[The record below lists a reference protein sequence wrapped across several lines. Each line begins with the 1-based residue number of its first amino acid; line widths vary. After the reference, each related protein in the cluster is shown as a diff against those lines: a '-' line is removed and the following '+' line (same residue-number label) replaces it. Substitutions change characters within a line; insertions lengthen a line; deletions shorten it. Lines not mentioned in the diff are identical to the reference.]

1 MSEVKMIMVGDTNVG
16 RPNPDSAFESVQHL
30 TKDSD
35 IAFCNLETV
44 LADAKYLSPYDR
56 VTLPRSDE
64 SVLDSYLKAGFNVMN
79 QANNPNTY
87 HGLDP
92 LIRAVE
98 VLDKAGVIHAGA
110 GHNLEEARKP
120 ALIEKNGIKVA
131 FVCRTSVGT
140 PDMGAT
146 IDTPGVAFYPIYTSY
161 EPTTRV
167 HSNPGWFPIIRTTP
181 DRGKYRDQLAEDIK
195 KAKEIADIVVMSW
208 HWGLS
213 PYQLHPGAGPG
224 DVEVMEYQKE
234 MAHFV
239 IDCGVDLVLGHH
251 SHQPQPIEIYNGKAI
266 FYSLANFVH
275 DLADFK
281 EMKFMAIFSKCLIK
295 DGKISQLS
303 FIPGTIDGNGPPV
316 FGKPADLPDVVT
328 KMQEMSSSYGTKFK
342 VNDEEVVIVL

>member
-1 MSEVKMIMVGDTNVG
+1 MV
-16 RPNPDSAFESVQHL
+16 
-30 TKDSD
+30 
-35 IAFCNLETV
+35 
-44 LADAKYLSPYDR
+44 
-56 VTLPRSDE
+56 
-64 SVLDSYLKAGFNVMN
+64 
-79 QANNPNTY
+79 
-87 HGLDP
+87 
-92 LIRAVE
+92 
-98 VLDKAGVIHAGA
+98 
-110 GHNLEEARKP
+110 
-120 ALIEKNGIKVA
+120 
-131 FVCRTSVGT
+131 
-140 PDMGAT
+140 
-146 IDTPGVAFYPIYTSY
+146 
-161 EPTTRV
+161 
-167 HSNPGWFPIIRTTP
+167 
-181 DRGKYRDQLAEDIK
+181 

-316 FGKPADLPDVVT
+316 FGKPADLPDVVNR
-328 KMQEMSSSYGTKFK
+328 MQEMSSSYGTKFK